1 MIPLLLAAIALALVI
16 FVIIYLI
23 WVHWDTLAEWFQQK
37 EGRIKSDEIAA
48 LIKTTLES
56 GAAVIIQ
63 GIFKKKTGAP
73 VEGRVIHHEDL
84 DSKTSA
90 AFRESRSGVLIAN

>member
-1 MIPLLLAAIALALVI
+1 MIPLLLAAIAVAVVI

-23 WVHWDTLAEWFQQK
+23 RVHWDTLAEWFQQK
-37 EGRIKSDEIAA
+37 EGLIKSDEIAA

-56 GAAVIIQ
+56 GAVIIQ

-73 VEGRVIHHEDL
+73 VEGRVIHHKDI

-90 AFRESRSGVLIAN
+90 AFRESSSGVLIVE

>member
-23 WVHWDTLAEWFQQK
+23 RVHWDTLAEWFQQK

-48 LIKTTLES
+48 LIKTTL
-56 GAAVIIQ
+56 
-63 GIFKKKTGAP
+63 IF
-73 VEGRVIHHEDL
+73 
-84 DSKTSA
+84 
-90 AFRESRSGVLIAN
+90 